1 MEPNL
6 EPQESDKITID
17 QEIQCMI
24 VDLPPILNLRHDE
37 IIELPPILVK
47 KQDSIVELPPMAV
60 TKDVNKVAILPS
72 VLKTQDSVD
81 K

>member
-37 IIELPPILVK
+37 II
-47 KQDSIVELPPMAV
+47 
-60 TKDVNKVAILPS
+60 
-72 VLKTQDSVD
+72 
-81 K
+81 